1 MNNEIWK
8 DIPTYE
14 GLYQVSNLGRV
25 KSLRFGKE
33 KILAPS
39 PTDKTGHLMVVL
51 HKNGKRKCAKVHQLV
66 MFAFVGERPEG
77 KVVMHLDS
85 NPQNNALSN
94 LQWGTNIENAVE
106 AARQG
111 KIGRQKLEVQ
121 EVAEIR
127 ALLEQG
133 ASTKDIAKKYG
144 ITDRNV
150 RYIRNEHTFQWAEQN
165 RGKSAEIKT
174 EIP

>member
-1 MNNEIWK
+1 MNKEIWK

-66 MFAFVGERPEG
+66 MFAFTGERPEG

-85 NPQNNALSN
+85 NPQNNELSN
-94 LQWGTNIENAVE
+94 LRWGTNVENSIE

-111 KIGRQKLEVQ
+111 KIGRQKLKAKDVE
-121 EVAEIR
+121 EIR

-133 ASTKDIAKKYG
+133 ASTKDIAEKYG

-150 RYIRNEHTFQWAEQN
+150 RYIRNEHTFQWAGQN
-165 RGKSAEIKT
+165 CGKSAETKIKN
-174 EIP
+174 P